1 MKTVDDTDDDAAVD
15 VDDTH
20 KNSRT
25 QQCVYYTLRLNLDK
39 ASIHTPLKAAAHTH
53 VYGTCVVYT
62 YNQGRQRRRRRSI
75 QGIAFNMFRSNT
87 KMCFALLCVTF
98 TCVIYW
104 SYKFA
109 HNDKYAGG
117 PKDGYEWI
125 WWQWAR

>member
-15 VDDTH
+15 ADDTH
-20 KNSRT
+20 K
-25 QQCVYYTLRLNLDK
+25 YTLTHTTIRILLARLNLDK
-39 ASIHTPLKAAAHTH
+39 ASIHMPLKSGNTHTH
-53 VYGTCVVYT
+53 T
-62 YNQGRQRRRRRSI
+62 YRR
-75 QGIAFNMFRSNT
+75 NMCCMYIIKDDNGNDDDDVSFRTLLLICICS
-87 KMCFALLCVTF
+87 ALLCVTF

-125 WWQWAR
+125 WRQWAR